1 MLFKSKLEKLDLR
14 KLYRFNREKNAYIID
29 ISIDYYRDL
38 YNDWDFSPFKRRDLD
53 TDLVS
58 FIEECSE
65 EIPLRYKVIINFFM
79 PLEMRDL
86 EKEKRSKAGLNNY
99 FKYMLY
105 KVEGEIVKY
114 RIRASK
120 YALTGSVLVMIAF
133 TLQKF
138 IEHLIYLSL
147 LPEGFFIGGWV
158 FMWEVFTILF
168 FQNAD
173 RKAKLREYRRLMEA
187 EVNYN
192 YYAENYSYEELT
204 LPTSPKESP
213 YKSDALKQIKKD

>member
-1 MLFKSKLEKLDLR
+1 MLFKPKTEKLDLK
-14 KLYRFNREKNAYIID
+14 KLYRYNKEKNAFIID

-105 KVEGEIVKY
+105 KVKGEIVKY

-168 FQNAD
+168 FQNTD
-173 RKAKLREYRRLMEA
+173 RKVKMREYKRLIEA

-192 YYAENYSYEELT
+192 YYTENYSYENLT
-204 LPTSPKESP
+204 LPTSAKEP
-213 YKSDALKQIKKD
+213 AREDKTEKKMKKG